1 MLSTSAAAT
10 SALLVVGNTDLNA
23 GDSALKRRLERN
35 YTTTV
40 RDDGDA
46 ADPTKDVIVIS
57 GSVAA
62 ATLGG
67 KYKTTAKGVVVL
79 APTVLPAMAMATA
92 YGTLAG
98 QTSIKIAG
106 GSSTLAGGFATG
118 ALVPVYA
125 SARSIG
131 WATPAATALKVAL
144 VASGTAGQVTIF
156 RHLRGS
162 AMVGGYLAPGR
173 RVGYY
178 LPAGDALTESGWQLL
193 DNAVAHAAGLAALW
207 PATPPPSD
215 TELWPSPSWT
225 VAAPAEVDM
234 DPARLAKALSYGSSR
249 GGSGIIVR
257 HGRRVGYWGGQATRY
272 DLRSS
277 TKSFGSVM
285 LGLALKDGLVSL
297 DSPVQPML
305 PQLGLPQ
312 STAQGK
318 AWLPL
323 ITVRH
328 LATQTAGFAKPGGFE
343 PVQFE
348 PGTQWFYSDGGPNWL
363 ADLLTVR
370 FRQDLNQ
377 VMRSRVLSPMGI
389 ASSELVWRRNAYRPQ
404 TLAVGGADVERRE
417 FGSGIS
423 TSVDVM
429 AKLGLMLLRD
439 GRWRDT
445 RILPAGYARL
455 AGSQQ
460 AELVGIPCRDPDPKK
475 CPGANK
481 RYGLLFWNNAD
492 GSAAGVPR
500 DAYQALGQFTSFILV
515 IPSLDIVASRAGP
528 AWPGSESENLAAP
541 FFALVAAA
549 VN

>member
-1 MLSTSAAAT
+1 MHSALMGRSRPVVSRRMRSYVRPWAALLALASGAACMLSTSAAAT

-178 LPAGDALTESGWQLL
+178 LPAGDALSESGWQLL

-207 PATPPPSD
+207 PATSPPSG
-215 TELWPSPSWT
+215 TELWPSPAWT

-257 HGRRVGYWGGQATRY
+257 HGRRVGYWGGQATVTICGRAPS
-272 DLRSS
+272 RSVPS
-277 TKSFGSVM
+277 CW
-285 LGLALKDGLVSL
+285 A
-297 DSPVQPML
+297 SPSRTVWSASIRRCSRCCP
-305 PQLGLPQ
+305 
-312 STAQGK
+312 SWACRRAQRR
-318 AWLPL
+318 A
-323 ITVRH
+323 R
-328 LATQTAGFAKPGGFE
+328 PG
-343 PVQFE
+343 
-348 PGTQWFYSDGGPNWL
+348 
-363 ADLLTVR
+363 
-370 FRQDLNQ
+370 
-377 VMRSRVLSPMGI
+377 
-389 ASSELVWRRNAYRPQ
+389 
-404 TLAVGGADVERRE
+404 
-417 FGSGIS
+417 
-423 TSVDVM
+423 
-429 AKLGLMLLRD
+429 
-439 GRWRDT
+439 
-445 RILPAGYARL
+445 
-455 AGSQQ
+455 
-460 AELVGIPCRDPDPKK
+460 CR
-475 CPGANK
+475 
-481 RYGLLFWNNAD
+481 
-492 GSAAGVPR
+492 
-500 DAYQALGQFTSFILV
+500 
-515 IPSLDIVASRAGP
+515 
-528 AWPGSESENLAAP
+528 
-541 FFALVAAA
+541 
-549 VN
+549 